1 MKTSSQEQLN
11 VAPAQTHNKGGNM
24 ENPITAREVTHVEG
38 AQVPAEP
45 IQKKQSS
52 LKFFFQSIR
61 GHFLSSEMKFED
73 WQKLESKK
81 QITRSEHRENHYMRF
96 H

>member
-1 MKTSSQEQLN
+1 
-11 VAPAQTHNKGGNM
+11 M
-24 ENPITAREVTHVEG
+24 ENPITAGEVAHIEV

-52 LKFFFQSIR
+52 LRKFVQSIR
-61 GHFLSSEMKFED
+61 GRFLSSEMNFED
-73 WQKLESKK
+73 WQRLESKK
-81 QITRSEHRENHYMRF
+81 QITHSEHQQDRHMRV